1 MSEVS
6 AVMEPSL
13 LWRKLRT
20 SKGASSLRGIM
31 QQVIASVAALHIRG
45 VTHRDVKPSN
55 ILLNTEAE
63 ARILMADLSSAVSDD
78 SISSG
83 FYSSFGPL
91 VAEETLQYAPPEV
104 LLSIGT
110 KSEIPFHSQNPYSY
124 DSWSVGVV
132 FLEMILGTSDVFTVD
147 QRTSAM
153 IAHRMKRSGADS
165 KNISDAML
173 LAAFADFCIYRRQD
187 QDSDTESS
195 DLRNSRKDQ
204 SNLPAHSVYPQTSLG
219 ANTDTKSPVACSFD
233 DSDTDINSDSGDA
246 QLMGTSASLSE
257 NRNSRVSGNKKNREH
272 SNRWHEHLHPL
283 VTQSRGCGLEDLR
296 QAILRR
302 DPLGTGIQDRW
313 AIDLIARLLRWEPE
327 ERISMVD
334 GAFYHSVFDRILS
347 TLLRL
352 LTPLPPPIMF
362 CLIALHLIEQLW
374 TTPISPVPTQVP
386 PMDPST
392 PRERKR

>member
-20 SKGASSLRGIM
+20 PKGASSLRGIM

-83 FYSSFGPL
+83 FYGAFGPL

-104 LLSIGT
+104 LLSLGT
-110 KSEIPFHSQNPYSY
+110 KSEIPFYSLNPYSY

-153 IAHRMKRSGADS
+153 ISHRMKRSGADS
-165 KNISDAML
+165 KNVSDAML

-187 QDSDTESS
+187 QDSDIDSA
-195 DLRNSRKDQ
+195 DLRKGRTDESL
-204 SNLPAHSVYPQTSLG
+204 LPVQSVYPQASLG
-219 ANTDTKSPVACSFD
+219 SNSDAMSSSTRSLHDSNTDSYI
-233 DSDTDINSDSGDA
+233 DTDSADA
-246 QLMGTSASLSE
+246 QFMGASASPMR
-257 NRNSRVSGNKKNREH
+257 NRNRHVSSNARSREH

-283 VTQSRGCGLEDLR
+283 VTQSRACGLEDLR

-302 DPLGTGIQDRW
+302 DPLGTGVQDRW

-327 ERISMVD
+327 ERISMID
-334 GAFYHSVFDRILS
+334 GA
-347 TLLRL
+347 
-352 LTPLPPPIMF
+352 
-362 CLIALHLIEQLW
+362 
-374 TTPISPVPTQVP
+374 SPMVLY
-386 PMDPST
+386 
-392 PRERKR
+392 